1 MSTAGNR
8 TPSAEATDTA
18 GGDSRWLDGYPG
30 GAILVAPDSTVV
42 AANHVGK
49 ELVSILRQGEPPHLV
64 SLIERATAAGS
75 ILSEMMQLPV
85 KEGQIVID
93 LTVVPHAR
101 GNALLILVRDV
112 TMEHNL
118 RPALIE
124 SRQRYKDLVEVS
136 SDFAWEVGPDGA
148 FVFVSSQS
156 ALGYAAD
163 ELIGQRPS
171 ELVIDAAAYR
181 PFPFQSDQP
190 LDGVELWMRR
200 SDDSLAC
207 VAVSC
212 RPLHAADGTWLG
224 ARGVCRDI
232 TRERERE
239 AALMRARHREQILH
253 YVIQAIRNEVEPEN
267 MLTAAAASAARALGA
282 AGCRVFRM
290 AAPGAY
296 TLAAEFGETEGLPA
310 ADMEAILAD
319 IEDADVTLE
328 REVGPWRILGAVT
341 DYRAAINGGVCLCK
355 AGGLT
360 EWSDDER
367 LLVGDIA
374 DQLGIAIEQIN
385 NHERILRLSRTDA
398 LTGLLN
404 RRAFYDE
411 EMPRRL
417 RRLEHAQ
424 GSAALFYVDLD
435 NFKAVNDR
443 HGHQRGDE
451 ALVAVRDLLLEHSRP
466 GDMIARIG
474 GDEFVM
480 WLDGI
485 GWDVAESRA
494 RRLIEAS
501 QRLRSFSEGAE
512 SVLGISVG
520 VAVYDPTTKETLD
533 ELLARADVAMYSVK
547 HRGKGGFAKA
557 GPPRK
562 KG

>member
-1 MSTAGNR
+1 MSRAGKKA
-8 TPSAEATDTA
+8 TPAGAAREA
-18 GGDSRWLDGYPG
+18 GWLDGYPG
-30 GAILVAPDSTVV
+30 GALLVMPDCTVV
-42 AANHVGK
+42 AANRAA
-49 ELVSILRQGEPPHLV
+49 EEFASILLEGEPAPLAAA
-64 SLIERATAAGS
+64 IQRATAGCGA
-75 ILSEMMQLPV
+75 IVSELMKLPV
-85 KEGQIVID
+85 GDGQIIID
-93 LTVVPHAR
+93 LTVVPKAA
-101 GNALLILVRDV
+101 GDALLVLARDV

-163 ELIGQRPS
+163 ELIGLRPV
-171 ELVIDAAAYR
+171 ELVLDAAAYR
-181 PFPFQSDQP
+181 PFPFESDQP

-200 SDDSLAC
+200 SDDTLAC

-212 RPLHAADGTWLG
+212 RPLHSADGAWLG
-224 ARGVCRDI
+224 ARGICRDI

-253 YVIQAIRNEVEPEN
+253 YVVQAIRNEVEPEN
-267 MLTAAAASAARALGA
+267 MLTAAAGAAARALGA
-282 AGCRVFRM
+282 SGCRIFRM
-290 AAPGAY
+290 TAPGVY
-296 TLAAEFGETEGLPA
+296 RLAAEFGEIEGLA
-310 ADMEAILAD
+310 SADMDAILAD
-319 IEDADVTLE
+319 IDDSDVTLE
-328 REVGPWRILGAVT
+328 RTIGPWRVLGAVT
-341 DYRAAINGGVCLCK
+341 DYRAAVNGGVCLCK
-355 AGGLT
+355 ADGLAD
-360 EWSDDER
+360 WSEDER

-385 NHERILRLSRTDA
+385 NHERIVRLSRTDA

-424 GSAALFYVDLD
+424 GGAALYYVDLD

-443 HGHQRGDE
+443 HGHQHGDE
-451 ALVAVRDLLLEHSRP
+451 ALVALRDMLLEHSRP

-485 GWDVAESRA
+485 GPEVAESRA
-494 RRLIEAS
+494 QRLIEAS
-501 QRLRSFSEGAE
+501 ERLHRFSEGLE
-512 SVLGISVG
+512 HPLGISVG
-520 VAVYDPTTKETLD
+520 VAVYDPAAKESLD

-547 HRGKGGFAKA
+547 RRGKGGFEMAASPGK
-557 GPPRK
+557 RS
-562 KG
+562 

>member
-1 MSTAGNR
+1 M
-8 TPSAEATDTA
+8 D
-18 GGDSRWLDGYPG
+18 
-30 GAILVAPDSTVV
+30 
-42 AANHVGK
+42 
-49 ELVSILRQGEPPHLV
+49 
-64 SLIERATAAGS
+64 
-75 ILSEMMQLPV
+75 
-85 KEGQIVID
+85 
-93 LTVVPHAR
+93 
-101 GNALLILVRDV
+101 
-112 TMEHNL
+112 HNL

-156 ALGYAAD
+156 ALGYGAD
-163 ELIGQRPS
+163 ELIGQRPA
-171 ELVIDAAAYR
+171 ELVVDAAAYR
-181 PFPFQSDQP
+181 PFPFQSNQP

-200 SDDSLAC
+200 RDDTLAC

-253 YVIQAIRNEVEPEN
+253 YVIQAIRNEVEPQN
-267 MLTAAAASAARALGA
+267 MLMAAAASAARALGA

-290 AAPGAY
+290 ADPGIF
-296 TLAAEFGETEGLPA
+296 TLAAEFGETAGLPA
-310 ADMEAILAD
+310 VEMGAFLAEID
-319 IEDADVTLE
+319 DPDVTLE
-328 REVGPWRILGAVT
+328 RENGPWRILGAVT

-355 AGGLT
+355 AGGVT

-385 NHERILRLSRTDA
+385 NHERIVRLSRTDA

-417 RRLEHAQ
+417 RRLEHARD
-424 GSAALFYVDLD
+424 SAALYYVDLD
-435 NFKAVNDR
+435 NFKAVNDL

-485 GWDVAESRA
+485 SPEVAETRA
-494 RRLIEAS
+494 RQLVEAS
-501 QRLRSFSEGAE
+501 QRLHRFSEGAE
-512 SVLGISVG
+512 RPLGFSVG
-520 VAVYDPTTKETLD
+520 VAVYDPKSDETLD
-533 ELLARADVAMYSVK
+533 ELLARADGAMYSVK
-547 HRGKGGFAKA
+547 RGGKGGFRMAPA
-557 GPPRK
+557 PER
-562 KG
+562 

>member
-1 MSTAGNR
+1 MTRTGRKTA
-8 TPSAEATDTA
+8 PADA
-18 GGDSRWLDGYPG
+18 GKWLDGYPG
-30 GAILVAPDSTVV
+30 GALLVAPDATVI
-42 AANHVGK
+42 AANRAGGDFIAVLG
-49 ELVSILRQGEPPHLV
+49 QGDPSSLAV
-64 SLIERATAAGS
+64 LIERAAECGS
-75 ILSEMMQLPV
+75 IITETMQLAV
-85 KEGQIVID
+85 GDGHMVVD
-93 LTVVPHAR
+93 LTVVPRAR
-101 GNALLILVRDV
+101 GDSLLFLARDV

-163 ELIGQRPS
+163 ELIGKRPA
-171 ELVIDAAAYR
+171 ELVVDAAAYR
-181 PFPFQSDQP
+181 PFPFHSDQP

-200 SDDSLAC
+200 SDDTLAC

-212 RPLHAADGTWLG
+212 RPLQAADGTWLG

-267 MLTAAAASAARALGA
+267 MLMAAAAAAARALGA
-282 AGCRVFRM
+282 SGCRVFRM
-290 AAPGAY
+290 ASPGAF
-296 TLAAEFGETEGLPA
+296 TLAAEFGETDGLPP

-319 IEDADVTLE
+319 IDDADVTLE
-328 REVGPWRILGAVT
+328 REIGAWRVLGAVT

-355 AGGLT
+355 AGDLT
-360 EWSDDER
+360 EWADDER

-385 NHERILRLSRTDA
+385 NHERIVRLSRTDA

-417 RRLEHAQ
+417 RRLERAQ
-424 GSAALFYVDLD
+424 DGAALYYVDLD
-435 NFKAVNDR
+435 NFKAVNDL

-485 GWDVAESRA
+485 APEAAESRA

-501 QRLRSFSEGAE
+501 DRLHRFSEGAE
-512 SVLGISVG
+512 KPLGISVG
-520 VAVYDPTTKETLD
+520 VAVYDPASRETLD

-547 HRGKGGFAKA
+547 HRGKGGFEMARPSA
-557 GPPRK
+557 RK
-562 KG
+562 G

>member
-1 MSTAGNR
+1 MTG
-8 TPSAEATDTA
+8 A
-18 GGDSRWLDGYPG
+18 GGKRKSPVPDEGTRWLDGYPD
-30 GAILVAPDSTVV
+30 GALLLTPAAAVV
-42 AANHVGK
+42 AAN
-49 ELVSILRQGEPPHLV
+49 RQGSDLV
-64 SLIERATAAGS
+64 PVLLKGPAPILASVVGHAAESGVIVAETVEVAVAAG
-75 ILSEMMQLPV
+75 
-85 KEGQIVID
+85 
-93 LTVVPHAR
+93 
-101 GNALLILVRDV
+101 LLILDVTVIPKARDDVLLVLVRDV
-112 TMEHNL
+112 TMDHNL

-156 ALGYAAD
+156 ALGYGAD
-163 ELIGQRPS
+163 ELIGQRPA
-171 ELVIDAAAYR
+171 ELVVDAAAYR

-200 SDDSLAC
+200 RDDTLAC

-253 YVIQAIRNEVEPEN
+253 YVIQAIRNEVEPQN

-290 AAPGAY
+290 TAPGVF
-296 TLAAEFGETEGLPA
+296 TLAAQFGETAGLPA
-310 ADMEAILAD
+310 AEMGAILAD
-319 IEDADVTLE
+319 IGDPDVTLE
-328 REVGPWRILGAVT
+328 RESGLWRILGAVT

-355 AGGLT
+355 ANGVT

-385 NHERILRLSRTDA
+385 NHERIVRLSRTDA

-404 RRAFYDE
+404 RRAFYDD

-417 RRLEHAQ
+417 RRLEHAS
-424 GSAALFYVDLD
+424 GNAALFYVDLD
-435 NFKAVNDR
+435 NFKAVNDLY
-443 HGHQRGDE
+443 GHQKGDE
-451 ALVAVRDLLLEHSRP
+451 ALIAVRDLLLEHSRP

-485 GWDVAESRA
+485 MPDVAEGRA
-494 RRLIEAS
+494 RQLIKAS
-501 QRLRSFSEGAE
+501 RCLHRFSEGAE
-512 SVLGISVG
+512 RPLGISVG
-520 VAVYDPTTKETLD
+520 VAVYDPATNETLD
-533 ELLARADVAMYSVK
+533 ELLARADGAMYSIK
-547 HRGKGGFAKA
+547 HGGKGGFQMA
-557 GPPRK
+557 PPPER
-562 KG
+562 

>member
-1 MSTAGNR
+1 MKGAGAKGASPN
-8 TPSAEATDTA
+8 SANGAE
-18 GGDSRWLDGYPG
+18 WLDGYPE
-30 GAILVAPDSTVV
+30 GALLLAPDSTVIAANRSGGNLAPILLKESAFSV
-42 AANHVGK
+42 AALVARAAESGMIAA
-49 ELVSILRQGEPPHLV
+49 ELVELAVDG
-64 SLIERATAAGS
+64 
-75 ILSEMMQLPV
+75 
-85 KEGQIVID
+85 GQIVLDI
-93 LTVVPHAR
+93 TVVPKAR
-101 GNALLILVRDV
+101 GDALLVLVRDV
-112 TMEHNL
+112 TMDHNL

-156 ALGYAAD
+156 ALGYGAD
-163 ELIGQRPS
+163 ELIGQRPA
-171 ELVIDAAAYR
+171 EMVVDAAAYR
-181 PFPFQSDQP
+181 PFPFQSNQP

-200 SDDSLAC
+200 RDDSLAC

-212 RPLHAADGTWLG
+212 RPLHDADGTWLG

-253 YVIQAIRNEVEPEN
+253 YVIQAIRNEVEPQN
-267 MLTAAAASAARALGA
+267 MLMAAAASAARALGA

-290 AAPGAY
+290 TEPGVF
-296 TLAAEFGETEGLPA
+296 TLAAEFGETAGLPA
-310 ADMEAILAD
+310 VEMGVMLAD
-319 IEDADVTLE
+319 IDDPDVTLE
-328 REVGPWRILGAVT
+328 RDSGSWRILGAVT

-355 AGGLT
+355 ANGAT
-360 EWSDDER
+360 EWNDDER

-385 NHERILRLSRTDA
+385 NHERIVRLSRTDA

-417 RRLEHAQ
+417 RRLEHAN
-424 GSAALFYVDLD
+424 GNAALYYVDLD
-435 NFKAVNDR
+435 NFKAVNDLY
-443 HGHQRGDE
+443 GHQRGDE
-451 ALVAVRDLLLEHSRP
+451 ALIAVRDLLLEHSRP

-485 GWDVAESRA
+485 SSEVAEIRA
-494 RRLIEAS
+494 RQLIDASRRLH
-501 QRLRSFSEGAE
+501 RFSEGAE
-512 SVLGISVG
+512 RPLGISVG
-520 VAVYDPTTKETLD
+520 IAVYDPASDETLD
-533 ELLARADVAMYSVK
+533 ELLARADGAMYLVK
-547 HRGKGGFAKA
+547 HGGKGGFQMA
-557 GPPRK
+557 PPLER
-562 KG
+562 

>member
-1 MSTAGNR
+1 MSAIDDRTPPADGGDAAGN
-8 TPSAEATDTA
+8 AK
-18 GGDSRWLDGYPG
+18 WLDGYPG
-30 GAILVAPDSTVV
+30 GALLVTPEGTVI
-42 AANHVGK
+42 AANRAGR
-49 ELVSILRQGEPPHLV
+49 EFASILLQGEPPPLTA
-64 SLIERATAAGS
+64 LIQRAMAGGS
-75 ILSEMMQLPV
+75 IVAEMMELPV
-85 KEGQIVID
+85 NEGQVVLD
-93 LTVVPHAR
+93 LTVMPRAR
-101 GNALLILVRDV
+101 GDALLVLLRDV

-163 ELIGQRPS
+163 ELIGQRPA
-171 ELVIDAAAYR
+171 ELVVDAAAYR

-200 SDDSLAC
+200 SDDTLAC

-282 AGCRVFRM
+282 SGCRVFRM

-296 TLAAEFGETEGLPA
+296 TLAAEFGETEGLPS

-319 IEDADVTLE
+319 IDDADITLE
-328 REVGPWRILGAVT
+328 REIGPWRVLGAVT
-341 DYRAAINGGVCLCK
+341 DYRAAVNGGVCLCK

-360 EWSDDER
+360 DWSDDER

-385 NHERILRLSRTDA
+385 NHERIVRLSRTDA

-404 RRAFYDE
+404 RRAFYDD

-417 RRLEHAQ
+417 RRLEHART
-424 GSAALFYVDLD
+424 SAALYYVDLD

-443 HGHQRGDE
+443 HGHQHGDE

-485 GWDVAESRA
+485 GTEVAEVRA

-501 QRLRSFSEGAE
+501 LRLHRFSQGVENP
-512 SVLGISVG
+512 LGISVG
-520 VAVYDPTTKETLD
+520 VAVYDPAAKETLD

-547 HRGKGGFAKA
+547 RRGKGGFEMAE
-557 GPPRK
+557 PPTRR
-562 KG
+562 G

>member
-1 MSTAGNR
+1 MSG
-8 TPSAEATDTA
+8 A
-18 GGDSRWLDGYPG
+18 GGKLSPADAAKWLDGYPG
-30 GAILVAPDSTVV
+30 GALLVKADTTVI
-42 AANHVGK
+42 AANRAGR
-49 ELVSILRQGEPPHLV
+49 EFVSLLERGEPSPLA
-64 SLIERATAAGS
+64 SLTRQAAAAGS
-75 ILSEMMQLPV
+75 IVTETMQLPV
-85 KEGQIVID
+85 NDGQMVLD
-93 LTVVPHAR
+93 LTVVPRAR
-101 GNALLILVRDV
+101 GDALLFLVRDV

-163 ELIGQRPS
+163 ELIGQRPA
-171 ELVIDAAAYR
+171 ELVVDAAAYR

-200 SDDSLAC
+200 SDDTLAC

-253 YVIQAIRNEVEPEN
+253 YVVQAIRNEVEPEN
-267 MLTAAAASAARALGA
+267 MLTAAAAAAARALGA

-290 AAPGAY
+290 ATPGTY
-296 TLAAEFGETEGLPA
+296 TLSAEFGEAEGLPS

-319 IEDADVTLE
+319 IDDADVTLE
-328 REVGPWRILGAVT
+328 REVGPWRVLGAVT

-355 AGGLT
+355 AGDLA
-360 EWSDDER
+360 EWTDDER

-385 NHERILRLSRTDA
+385 NHERIVRLSRTDA

-417 RRLEHAQ
+417 RRLEHAR
-424 GSAALFYVDLD
+424 GSAALYYVDLD
-435 NFKAVNDR
+435 NFKAVNDL

-485 GWDVAESRA
+485 APEVAESRA
-494 RRLIEAS
+494 RRLIDAS
-501 QRLRSFSEGAE
+501 GRLHRFSEGAE
-512 SVLGISVG
+512 KPLGISVG
-520 VAVYDPTTKETLD
+520 VAVYDPATKETLD

-547 HRGKGGFAKA
+547 HRGKGGFEMAR
-557 GPPRK
+557 PPAK